1 MGKEITL
8 EEAKAEITALNAQ
21 RNKAVT
27 DLENSQ
33 AEILALK
40 EQMKHLLDAPV
51 QLQTAL
57 IENETLKS
65 ENAELKLLAEK
76 GAKVAK
82 AIPGTYKSKLHKKE
96 IRFKDGMLKTAI
108 DGKLVDSAEVIKNEG
123 GKYTKVLD
131 FFIEV
136 GASVIEIVD

>member
-1 MGKEITL
+1 MAKEITL
-8 EEAKAEITALNAQ
+8 EEAKAEITALKGQ
-21 RNKAVT
+21 
-27 DLENSQ
+27 LETLANTPFELQ
-33 AEILALK
+33 EALEEI
-40 EQMKHLLDAPV
+40 
-51 QLQTAL
+51 
-57 IENETLKS
+57 ETLKS

>member
-1 MGKEITL
+1 MAKEFTL
-8 EEAKAEITALNAQ
+8 EEAKAEITALKGQ
-21 RNKAVT
+21 
-27 DLENSQ
+27 LETLANTPFELQ
-33 AEILALK
+33 EALAEI
-40 EQMKHLLDAPV
+40 
-51 QLQTAL
+51 
-57 IENETLKS
+57 ETLKS

-82 AIPGTYKSKLHKKE
+82 AIPGTYKSKLHNKE

>member
-1 MGKEITL
+1 MAKEITL
-8 EEAKAEITALNAQ
+8 EEA
-21 RNKAVT
+21 
-27 DLENSQ
+27 Q

-40 EQMKHLLDAPV
+40 GQLAELATTPA
-51 QLQTAL
+51 QLQEAL
-57 IENETLKS
+57 EEIETLKS

>member
-1 MGKEITL
+1 MAKEITL
-8 EEAKAEITALNAQ
+8 EEAKAEITALKGQ
-21 RNKAVT
+21 
-27 DLENSQ
+27 L
-33 AEILALK
+33 AELATTP
-40 EQMKHLLDAPV
+40 A
-51 QLQTAL
+51 QLQEAL
-57 IENETLKS
+57 EEIETLKS

-76 GAKVAK
+76 GAKGAK

-108 DGKLVDSAEVIKNEG
+108 DGKLVDSAEVIKNED